1 LLLDFSRHASGMTSK
16 LEQSRK
22 PVPRLLLDLSRHA
35 CGMTLKLEAPHGFD
49 FDQH

>member
-1 LLLDFSRHASGMTSK
+1 MTSK

-49 FDQH
+49 SDQH